1 MELYPFYDM
10 KLEEWMKIE
19 KQLSE
24 DVKDDEGLK
33 EEFRKQWREFL
44 RTLRGQEDYM
54 IKEFHIDNPFVFV
67 FTKNEKK
74 DNQQYI
80 KRVRSKI
87 EEDGAAAEARNA
99 AKAAAFAAAFAG
111 ADAADTRAADAKAAG
126 GKQKERKTKRKK
138 NKKTK
143 YTRRK

>member
-33 EEFRKQWREFL
+33 EEFRKHEWREFL

-87 EEDGAAAEARNA
+87 EEDGAAAEARIA
-99 AKAAAFAAAFAG
+99 ARAAA
-111 ADAADTRAADAKAAG
+111 AAG
-126 GKQKERKTKRKK
+126 GKQKERKTKIKK